1 MQELISLLN
10 EEVVFN
16 FLLLFARILAF
27 VAFMPIFGN
36 PAVSANIRVAL
47 AFFITI
53 FLFPLISINISF
65 TQGEFLLAL
74 ISEITLGLIASL
86 FFNLVLS
93 SVKIVGDLI
102 GYFTALS
109 MGTMFDPATGANEGF
124 ITSLLH
130 WVALML
136 FFETGMY
143 EMTVVMLVKSF
154 SMVHLGNFDLFSYD
168 GIDILIN
175 EVKRMFAFAFSIA
188 LPLGFIGFI
197 IDIYY
202 GYGTKSMPAFSPF
215 VITFQLK
222 FGLIFLFLILGMEIF
237 AENFTEYM
245 ISTFN

>member
-36 PAVSANIRVAL
+36 PAVSVNIRMAL

-53 FLFPLISINISF
+53 FLFPIININTTFS
-65 TQGEFLLAL
+65 QGEFVLAL

-86 FFNLVLS
+86 FFNFVLS
-93 SVKIVGDLI
+93 AVKIVGDFI
-102 GYFTALS
+102 GYSTALS

-130 WVALML
+130 WVALMI

-143 EMTVVMLVKSF
+143 EMSVVMLVKSF
-154 SMVHLGNFDLFSYD
+154 SMVHLGTFDIFSYA

-175 EVKRMFAFAFSIA
+175 EVNRMFGFAIAIA
-188 LPLGFIGFI
+188 LPLAFIGFI

-222 FGLIFLFLILGMEIF
+222 FGLIFLFMILGMQVF
-237 AENFTEYM
+237 AENFTNYM
-245 ISTFN
+245 LSTFK